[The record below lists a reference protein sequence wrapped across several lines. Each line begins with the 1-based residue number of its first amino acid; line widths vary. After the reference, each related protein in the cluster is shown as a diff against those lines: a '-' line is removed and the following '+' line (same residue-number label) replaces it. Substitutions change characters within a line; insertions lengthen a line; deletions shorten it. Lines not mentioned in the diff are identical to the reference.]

1 MLLHYFNLSSSA
13 LICFA
18 WFVLIQSNQCIPIS
32 LKKTT
37 TQQLQQLHINAIV
50 FLFWTT
56 LSFNLTKHIYND
68 YELGWKTAFF
78 REFRELIKYILKAL
92 HHSVTVFYRYNI
104 FVILFKCFQHICT
117 GWLMIF

>member
-1 MLLHYFNLSSSA
+1 ME
-13 LICFA
+13 
-18 WFVLIQSNQCIPIS
+18 SNQCIPIS

-56 LSFNLTKHIYND
+56 LSFNLTQYIYND

-78 REFRELIKYILKAL
+78 FDNTAEFRELIKYILKTL

-104 FVILFKCFQHICT
+104 FVIVIKCFQHICT
-117 GWLMIF
+117 GCLMIF